1 MKGLNAMIYKGRIGG
16 IGGLGLERKDFRDIA
31 HDFKKKKKRLFQVR
45 RRHKY

>member
-31 HDFKKKKKRLFQVR
+31 HDFKKKKKKVVSG
-45 RRHKY
+45 